1 MTTMNYRMRSM
12 PSAQAHVEFVYNE
25 CDSIVAIRLYS
36 YRTCILET
44 VRMEKGG
51 IYHWVTNVVFDPA
64 YSHTTARHVNRFT
77 NELFGCNYYFE
88 CKDAWAKEVP
98 LSEVLNTNKIMDF
111 WNEYRQYG
119 KRFHY

>member
-25 CDSIVAIRLYS
+25 CDSLVAIRLYS

-51 IYHWVTNVVFDPA
+51 IYHWVTNVVFNPA
-64 YSHTTARHVNRFT
+64 YSRTTARHVNRFT
-77 NELFGCNYYFE
+77 SELFGRNYYFE
-88 CKDAWAKEVP
+88 CKDVWAKEVP
-98 LSEVLNTNKIMDF
+98 LSEVLNTNTIMDF
-111 WNEYRQYG
+111 CNEYQQYG
-119 KRFHY
+119 KHFHY